1 MNALAMNQPHSN
13 ILYLHGL
20 SGNPRGAKWQEL
32 ASRFGA
38 DRVIAPYLRFE
49 EDALSENDTDDWRK
63 EAERLFQAFADA
75 VNIAQRAFD
84 ESEPDVVI
92 GSSFGGGVALQMNVG
107 DASLVLV
114 APCWRHA
121 TLRRLT
127 PSYLAERF
135 PSVAELPAED
145 VDRAITPFVP
155 RIDPRV
161 GDATLI
167 LHSPRD
173 ELIPFDDSC
182 EIVRRNDLAPDRL
195 IEVGENH
202 KMSDDAAVGALH
214 AAVQQQLDQRQLRRL

>member
-1 MNALAMNQPHSN
+1 MNQRQSN

-32 ASRFGA
+32 ASQFGA
-38 DRVIAPYLRFE
+38 NRVIAPYLRFE

-75 VNIAQRAFD
+75 VDIAQSAFD
-84 ESEPDVVI
+84 ELKPDVVI
-92 GSSFGGGVALQMNVG
+92 GSSFGGGVALQMDAG

-127 PSYLAERF
+127 PSYLAQRF
-135 PSVAELPAED
+135 PSVAKLSVDD
-145 VDRAITPFVP
+145 VDRAIAPFVP
-155 RIDPRV
+155 RIDPTV
-161 GDATLI
+161 DGATLI
-167 LHSPRD
+167 LHSPHD
-173 ELIPFDDSC
+173 EVIPFDDSR

-195 IEVGENH
+195 VEVGENH
-202 KMSDDAAVGALH
+202 KMSDDRAVDALH
-214 AAVQQQLDQRQLRRL
+214 TAVQQQLEHRQPRRP